1 MAFDVFISYSH
12 KDRKFRDELATHLS
26 NLRNQGV
33 ISDWYDGDIPPG
45 TEWKPQIMG
54 HLQTAQ
60 IILLLI
66 SADFM
71 ASKFCYSIELKEAIA
86 RHDVKQARV
95 IPIVLRPTDWEGAP
109 FAKLQM
115 LPSDARPVSAW
126 SNRDAAFKDVVAG
139 IRQAIKDLNASTGA
153 PQYSSNKTKG
163 QKRDTEADM
172 MAYEKP
178 STLYKRNPPHDYYDM
193 RNKRGEQGVTADRS
207 GIAAR
212 RAALCHD

>member
-1 MAFDVFISYSH
+1 MDFEVFISYSH

-45 TEWKPQIMG
+45 TEWKPQIMH

-66 SADFM
+66 SANFM
-71 ASKFCYSIELKEAIA
+71 ASNFCYGIELQEAID
-86 RHDVKQARV
+86 RHDANQARV
-95 IPIVLRPTDWEGAP
+95 LPIVIRPTDWEGAP

-126 SNRDAAFKDVVAG
+126 TNRDAASLDVIAG
-139 IRQAIKDLNASTGA
+139 IKRAIQDLNASKGA
-153 PQYSSNKTKG
+153 P
-163 QKRDTEADM
+163 
-172 MAYEKP
+172 P
-178 STLYKRNPPHDYYDM
+178 NP
-193 RNKRGEQGVTADRS
+193 
-207 GIAAR
+207 
-212 RAALCHD
+212 

>member
-1 MAFDVFISYSH
+1 MTFDVFISYAH
-12 KDRKFRDELATHLS
+12 KDRKLRDELATHLG

-71 ASKFCYSIELKEAIA
+71 ASNFCYSIELQEAIA
-86 RHDVKQARV
+86 RHDAKQACV

-109 FAKLQM
+109 FEKLQM

-126 SNRDAAFKDVVAG
+126 SKRDAAFKDVVAG
-139 IRQAIKDLNASTGA
+139 IREAIKVLDASTGA
-153 PQYSSNKTKG
+153 P
-163 QKRDTEADM
+163 
-172 MAYEKP
+172 P
-178 STLYKRNPPHDYYDM
+178 NP
-193 RNKRGEQGVTADRS
+193 
-207 GIAAR
+207 
-212 RAALCHD
+212 